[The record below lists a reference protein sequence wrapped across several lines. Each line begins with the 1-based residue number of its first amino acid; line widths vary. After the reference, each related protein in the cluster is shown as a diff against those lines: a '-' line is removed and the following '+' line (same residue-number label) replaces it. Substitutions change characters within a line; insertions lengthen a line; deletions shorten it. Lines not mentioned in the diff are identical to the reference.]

1 MKYCSKCGAE
11 MVDEAIF
18 CVKCGATTAQSGA
31 VFGASQNSAPRTTG
45 AVTAAKVFMIL
56 GTVLMALCTWGIGLA
71 WCLPLT
77 IIYFKK
83 IERGEPIGTGFKVCS
98 LLFVSMIAGILM
110 LCDNNN

>member
-11 MVDEAIF
+11 MMDEAVF
-18 CVKCGATTAQSGA
+18 CVKCGCA
-31 VFGASQNSAPRTTG
+31 VENSVIFRPASRKSG
-45 AVTAAKVFMIL
+45 AVTAAKVFMII
-56 GTVLMALCTWGIGLA
+56 GTVLMALCTYCIALA

-77 IIYFKK
+77 IIYFNK
-83 IERGEPIGTGFKVCS
+83 IKRGEPISTGFKVCS